1 MTKTEFCRRNQ
12 ISTEKNQIFSNS
24 KSSTYEKNQKK
35 LEKNLVNSE
44 NGCIFAKSN
53 ETRSITIKKL
63 KNGNTTKIQKITNI
77 DPYIVG

>member
-1 MTKTEFCRRNQ
+1 MRF
-12 ISTEKNQIFSNS
+12 IEKYSHKHLVDS
-24 KSSTYEKNQKK
+24 EK
-35 LEKNLVNSE
+35 
-44 NGCIFAKSN
+44 GCIFAKSK

>member
-1 MTKTEFCRRNQ
+1 MRF
-12 ISTEKNQIFSNS
+12 IEKYSH
-24 KSSTYEKNQKK
+24 
-35 LEKNLVNSE
+35 KNLVSSE
-44 NGCIFAKSN
+44 KGFIFAKAN

>member
-24 KSSTYEKNQKK
+24 KSSTYEKIGKK
-35 LEKNLVNSE
+35 LEKNLVSSE

>member
-1 MTKTEFCRRNQ
+1 MRF
-12 ISTEKNQIFSNS
+12 IEKYSQNYLV
-24 KSSTYEKNQKK
+24 SSEK
-35 LEKNLVNSE
+35 
-44 NGCIFAKSN
+44 GCIFAKSN

>member
-1 MTKTEFCRRNQ
+1 MKK
-12 ISTEKNQIFSNS
+12 IG
-24 KSSTYEKNQKK
+24 KK
-35 LEKNLVNSE
+35 LEKNLVSSE
-44 NGCIFAKSN
+44 KGCIFAKSN

>member
-1 MTKTEFCRRNQ
+1 MNQPVTK
-12 ISTEKNQIFSNS
+12 KNSIFF
-24 KSSTYEKNQKK
+24 Q
-35 LEKNLVNSE
+35 KNLVSSE
-44 NGCIFAKSN
+44 KGCIFAKSN